1 MTTSPESKWTKGP
14 WQFVPWHIA
23 EGPSEVRA
31 PEGWL
36 ICTTSGDA
44 NARLIA
50 SAPDLYEALRNCSVA
65 LNYCLSLLPQDDPLR
80 TKVMVTKSA
89 ALDVIA
95 KAEGR
100 S

>member
-1 MTTSPESKWTKGP
+1 MVMETKPTPGP
-14 WQFVPWHIA
+14 WKFVPWHIA

-36 ICTTSGDA
+36 VCTTASDDD
-44 NARLIA
+44 ARLIA
-50 SAPDLYEALRNCSVA
+50 AAPDLLTSCKDLLLRCA
-65 LNYCLSLLPQDDPLR
+65 DPAEEFGPNHA
-80 TKVMVTKSA
+80 VTQARA
-89 ALDVIA
+89 AIA